1 VTLQDLSN
9 LSQTVGAVAI
19 LASLAAVYWQVRQTN
34 AIARAQ
40 ISQNVAA
47 TYASTLREL
56 MQPELAAIFRKVMFD
71 RAELS
76 PVETTQ
82 ILVYFNLTVSALRDL
97 FIAVR
102 AGIVDERMLD
112 SLSQNVCWYLTAP
125 AFAREW
131 RRVQQIDLYGQEF
144 VAYVHARFA
153 KLHPGPALAM
163 NAPGPAER
171 EPLP

>member
-1 VTLQDLSN
+1 MTLEDLSYIG
-9 LSQTVGAVAI
+9 QTVAAVAV

-40 ISQNVAA
+40 ISQSVAA
-47 TYASTLREL
+47 TYANTLREL

-82 ILVYFNLTVSALRDL
+82 ILVYFNLSVSALRDL

-102 AGIVDERMLD
+102 AGVVDERMLD
-112 SLSQNVCWYLTAP
+112 SLSQNVSWYLTAP
-125 AFAREW
+125 AFARKW
-131 RRVQQIDLYGQEF
+131 RRVQQIDLYGPEF
-144 VAYVHARFA
+144 VAYLNARITR
-153 KLHPGPALAM
+153 LHPGHDAAAGAQP
-163 NAPGPAER
+163 
-171 EPLP
+171 